1 MAFYSRAQRPVGPPR
16 SHASAPAF
24 RPSVGLILCPCGLA
38 AASMPLLLVLAAG
51 AAAVCAEP
59 PDGLMFDPV
68 ARAQAAAAIPFDRLS
83 EESRGKLQRVVSQ
96 PSIYRRLPVTVI
108 EVDPDLY
115 LFLIRYPEVVV
126 NMWELMGVTKAQVQR
141 TGDFTFDAT
150 DGAGT
155 TSHVELVYGDRKVH
169 VLYADGAYEGPL
181 FRRLI
186 RGRCVLVLHSDYHQT
201 MDQRVYVTNQL
212 DMFVQ
217 FDNIGAELLAKTL
230 HPLVGK
236 TADHNFVESLR
247 FLGQVSLAAETK
259 TSKVQQLAER
269 LTKIDPAVRG
279 EFTRVT
285 ALVGQRAAARPGPA
299 RAVGPADG
307 LHIVSGDR
315 SQLETASLPDA
326 PAEAAAATPRKPLR
340 LRR

>member
-1 MAFYSRAQRPVGPPR
+1 MLVAALVHLLLARTTPAVGAEPQE
-16 SHASAPAF
+16 
-24 RPSVGLILCPCGLA
+24 G
-38 AASMPLLLVLAAG
+38 MPL
-51 AAAVCAEP
+51 
-59 PDGLMFDPV
+59 DPLG
-68 ARAQAAAAIPFDRLS
+68 RAQAIAAIPFDRLS
-83 EESRGKLQRVVSQ
+83 EESRAKLQSVVSQ

-108 EVDPDLY
+108 DSDPDLY

-141 TGDFTFDAT
+141 TGDFTFDAN

-155 TSHVELVYGDRKVH
+155 TSRVELVYGDSKTH

-186 RGRCVLVLHSDYHQT
+186 RGRCVLVLTSDYHQT
-201 MDQRVYVTNQL
+201 LDQRVYVTSQL

-236 TADHNFVESLR
+236 SADHNFVESLR

-259 TSKVQQLAER
+259 TSRMQQVAER
-269 LTKIDPAVRG
+269 LTKIDPAVRDQ
-279 EFTRVT
+279 FTRLT
-285 ALVGQRAAARPGPA
+285 TLVGQRAAMRGGPV
-299 RAVGPADG
+299 RMVSPADDLQVVAG
-307 LHIVSGDR
+307 EHSG
-315 SQLETASLPDA
+315 LETASLTERRVDA
-326 PAEAAAATPRKPLR
+326 TAATPRKPLR